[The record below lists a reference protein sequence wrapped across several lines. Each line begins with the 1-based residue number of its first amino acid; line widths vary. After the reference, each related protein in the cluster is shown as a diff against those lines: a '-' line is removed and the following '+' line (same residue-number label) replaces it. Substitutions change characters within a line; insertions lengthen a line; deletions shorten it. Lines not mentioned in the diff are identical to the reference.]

1 MRNLKEKLAY
11 RKLNYSKL
19 SKYGFKKH
27 QDYWMYETYLKNN
40 KFKVEISI
48 KDSEVTTHVKD
59 TKSGEEYI
67 LVDLKTTLGEYAS
80 EIKATYEDII
90 ADFIA
95 KCTDEDI
102 FKKKQTKA
110 IIKYIKEKYH
120 ADLEFLWANLPDA
133 AIWRYAPNQK
143 WYGLLMVIT
152 GDKLG
157 LKDSHKYE
165 VLNLRYAKD
174 QVAEVIDY
182 EHIFPAYHMNKRS
195 WLTIKLDGT
204 LELATIL
211 KLVDNSYNLVAGK

>member
-1 MRNLKEKLAY
+1 M
-11 RKLNYSKL
+11 
-19 SKYGFKKH
+19 
-27 QDYWMYETYLKNN
+27 
-40 KFKVEISI
+40 
-48 KDSEVTTHVKD
+48 
-59 TKSGEEYI
+59 
-67 LVDLKTTLGEYAS
+67 DLKTTLGEYAS
-80 EIKATYEDII
+80 KIKAAYEDVI
-90 ADFIA
+90 ADFFA
-95 KCTDEDI
+95 NCTDEDV
-102 FKKKQTKA
+102 FKQEQTKA
-110 IIKYIKEKYH
+110 IIKYIKEKYQ

-157 LKDSHKYE
+157 LDSTQKYE

-211 KLVDNSYNLVAGK
+211 KLVDNSYNLVVNKVTSVFIKES